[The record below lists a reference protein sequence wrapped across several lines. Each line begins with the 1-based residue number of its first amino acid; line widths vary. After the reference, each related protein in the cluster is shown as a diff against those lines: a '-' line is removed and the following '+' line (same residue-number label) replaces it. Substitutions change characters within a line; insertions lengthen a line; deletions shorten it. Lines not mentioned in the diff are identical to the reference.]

1 MRRSAGNSRHRPSKA
16 AFGLLAAAVLAACD
30 FTASGIGGAY
40 YAPQYDYGEFF
51 AVTDGR
57 NFQVVMAGSPFP
69 AQPADE
75 VRRRLLPVLQA
86 NKPRPNLTFTYR
98 APVETPR
105 PNYRLVL
112 VFDAANDL
120 TAERVCSSQ
129 FWHKLPIAGR
139 PFNVF
144 AVYCRDDLPLSQTT
158 AWSDATGPD
167 DPRLGP
173 LIAQLFL
180 VVFNDQVWRRRL
192 FGPFVR
198 Y

>member
-1 MRRSAGNSRHRPSKA
+1 M
-16 AFGLLAAAVLAACD
+16 AFGLLAAIVLAACD
-30 FTASGIGGAY
+30 VTASGIGGAY
-40 YAPQYDYGEFF
+40 YAPQYDYSEFF

-57 NFQVVMAGSPFP
+57 NFQVIMAGSPFP
-69 AQPADE
+69 ALPANE
-75 VRRRLLPVLQA
+75 VNRRLLPVMQA
-86 NKPRPNLTFTYR
+86 NKPRPNLTFTYEP
-98 APVETPR
+98 PVETPQ

-120 TAERVCSSQ
+120 TAARVCSGQ
-129 FWHKLPIAGR
+129 YWHKPPIASR

-144 AVYCRDDLPLSQTT
+144 AVYCRNDLALSQTT

-180 VVFNDQVWRRRL
+180 VVFSDQVFRRPMFIPLHR
-192 FGPFVR
+192 R
-198 Y
+198 